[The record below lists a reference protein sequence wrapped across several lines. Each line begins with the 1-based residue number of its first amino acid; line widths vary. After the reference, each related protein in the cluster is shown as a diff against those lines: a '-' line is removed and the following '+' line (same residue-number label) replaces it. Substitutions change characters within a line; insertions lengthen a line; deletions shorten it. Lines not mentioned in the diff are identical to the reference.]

1 MPPKTAFE
9 VAVEM
14 YKAVEGSRTGQKRL
28 KSSTFWNEFQVR
40 SRQSKTVQR
49 IARLLNEQHLD
60 VAVKSGKPLGK
71 EDKNRDWIVLTLR
84 DHAPLEDAKLDKQGI
99 TLFWPPPQWFE
110 HIKTREFETE
120 REVEAYFVDPL
131 LDRLGYDYEDIVMGY
146 PLQIYKG
153 MKKFK
158 REVDFVVFN
167 GPSRKQKDALL
178 LVEARPSDQGIS
190 SGAIWQART
199 YAKELAPACYLV
211 TNGRQIVVFQFNTT
225 SKPDERVMILNRSEL
240 KEKWETLYAYVSKA
254 ATIERKKRM
263 RQW

>member
-1 MPPKTAFE
+1 MSPKTAFE
-9 VAVEM
+9 VAVEI
-14 YKAVEGSRTGQKRL
+14 YKAVEESRTGQKRL
-28 KSSTFWNEFQVR
+28 KSSTFWNEFRVK

-49 IARLLNEQHLD
+49 IARVLNDQHLD

-71 EDKNRDWIVLTLR
+71 VDRNRDWIVLTLR
-84 DHAPLEDAKLDKQGI
+84 DCAPLEGENLDKQGV
-99 TLFWPPPQWFE
+99 TVFWPPPQWFE

-131 LDRLGYDYEDIVMGY
+131 LDRLGYDYEDIVMAY
-146 PLQIYKG
+146 PLQIYEG
-153 MKKFK
+153 MKKVK

-167 GPSRKQKDALL
+167 GPSRKQKDVLL

-190 SGAIWQART
+190 SGAVWQAQI

-211 TNGRQIVVFQFNTT
+211 TNGRQIVVFQLNATP
-225 SKPDERVMILNRSEL
+225 KPDERVMILDRSEL
-240 KEKWETLYAYVSKA
+240 KEKWEVLYRYVSKE
-254 ATIERKKRM
+254 ATIDRKKRM

>member
-1 MPPKTAFE
+1 M
-9 VAVEM
+9 
-14 YKAVEGSRTGQKRL
+14 GRKRL

-60 VAVKSGKPLGK
+60 VTVKSGKPLGK
-71 EDKNRDWIVLTLR
+71 EDKNRDWIILTLR
-84 DHAPLEDAKLDKQGI
+84 DRVSLKDEKLDEQDI

-110 HIKTREFETE
+110 NIKARKFETE

-146 PLQIYKG
+146 PMHMYEG
-153 MKKFK
+153 MKKVK
-158 REVDFVVFN
+158 KEVDFVVFN
-167 GPSRKQKDALL
+167 GQSRKQKDVLL

-190 SGAIWQART
+190 SGAIRQAQT

-211 TNGRQIVVFQFNTT
+211 TNGRQIVVFQFNAT
-225 SKPDERVMILNRSEL
+225 SKLGERVLVLDRSEL
-240 KEKWETLYAYVSKA
+240 KDKWKALCEYVSKE

-263 RQW
+263 RKW